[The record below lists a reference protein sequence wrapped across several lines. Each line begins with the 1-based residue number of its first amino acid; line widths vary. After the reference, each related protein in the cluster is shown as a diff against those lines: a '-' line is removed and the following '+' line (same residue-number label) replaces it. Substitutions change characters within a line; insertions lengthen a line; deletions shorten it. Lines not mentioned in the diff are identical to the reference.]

1 MLFFRDRK
9 GRFIECESFDVCVQ
23 IEVFDGSINDVEV
36 IVQNGGKYSV
46 SYILFFLGQYFIYV
60 IIWSCMMNESLFVV
74 IVLYELCDYENINY
88 LQLVIGGFGGEVGQ
102 LKGVRGVVVDKGYRF
117 VVCDWNNFCV

>member
-1 MLFFRDRK
+1 
-9 GRFIECESFDVCVQ
+9 
-23 IEVFDGSINDVEV
+23 
-36 IVQNGGKYSV
+36 
-46 SYILFFLGQYFIYV
+46 
-60 IIWSCMMNESLFVV
+60 MNESLFVV

-102 LKGVRGVVVDKGYRF
+102 LKGVRGVVVDKDNRF